1 MISRTASHA
10 RDNLTTTSPA
20 LRYEQARRR
29 AIRLRHFYV
38 HCLAFLACNTANL
51 TVNLITR
58 QSGNDWWFQ
67 WVLIPWSVALA
78 IHALTL
84 VSQGTWLGPVGV
96 ERKIRRYVGEED
108 PLVTP
113 GSPPATVPDSST
125 LIQTNSGQSL
135 QEV

>member
-1 MISRTASHA
+1 MNI
-10 RDNLTTTSPA
+10 TTTSPD

-51 TVNLITR
+51 TVNLIAR

-67 WVLIPWSVALA
+67 WVLIPWSAALA

-84 VSQGTWLGPVGV
+84 VGRGTWLGSDWV
-96 ERKIRRYVGEED
+96 ERKIRRYVDEEGSRVR
-108 PLVTP
+108 L
-113 GSPPATVPDSST
+113 GSPPATAPDNPT
-125 LIQTNSGQSL
+125 LMQTNSGQRL
-135 QEV
+135 